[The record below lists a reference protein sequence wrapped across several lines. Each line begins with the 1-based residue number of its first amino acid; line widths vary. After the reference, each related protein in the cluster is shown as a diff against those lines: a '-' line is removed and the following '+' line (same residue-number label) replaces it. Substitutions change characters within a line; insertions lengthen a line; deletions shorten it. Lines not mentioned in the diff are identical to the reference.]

1 MGLVI
6 IATTTVAAT
15 LVAYPRGRT
24 ALMIL
29 FTIGGAGYPLGY
41 LLWSG
46 LIPLTG
52 LDRAKA
58 IAEWLVWIPFGGA
71 TIVALWWL
79 AGAVALRCWRR

>member
-6 IATTTVAAT
+6 IAVTTVAAT
-15 LVAYPRGRT
+15 LVAAPRARA

-29 FTIGGAGYPLGY
+29 FTIGGAGYPPGY

-58 IAEWLVWIPFGGA
+58 IAE

-79 AGAVALRCWRR
+79 ASTVALRCWRR

>member
-1 MGLVI
+1 
-6 IATTTVAAT
+6 
-15 LVAYPRGRT
+15 
-24 ALMIL
+24 MIL

-58 IAEWLVWIPFGGA
+58 IAE

-79 AGAVALRCWRR
+79 ASTVALRCWRR